1 VRILEYVAYDVVLQW
16 RGLNYPRY
24 CPNFLDYLGVNWL
37 YVKLLQVSKTFH
49 YILTQ
54 VVRVEGKSLRE
65 HLWDMQRDK
74 MLAVMKAGAYSDKD
88 ADAVRVMLSSIIKSP
103 HVFELAEFMFWR
115 QRYLFPDRYDRAER
129 TRELAKRRLNEF

>member
-1 VRILEYVAYDVVLQW
+1 M
-16 RGLNYPRY
+16 
-24 CPNFLDYLGVNWL
+24 
-37 YVKLLQVSKTFH
+37 
-49 YILTQ
+49 
-54 VVRVEGKSLRE
+54 EGKSLRE
-65 HLWDMQRDK
+65 FLWDMQRDK
-74 MLAVMKAGAYSDKD
+74 MLAVVKADAYSDKD